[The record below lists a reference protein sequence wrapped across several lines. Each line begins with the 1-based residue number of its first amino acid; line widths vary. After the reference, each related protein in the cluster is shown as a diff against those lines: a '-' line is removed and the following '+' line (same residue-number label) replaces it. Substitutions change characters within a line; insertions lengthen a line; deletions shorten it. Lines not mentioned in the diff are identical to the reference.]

1 MLESV
6 PIGYRLSTLNPKDSH
21 LLCAVLRGCW
31 IALSSFWLS
40 SLWLSSFWLSSL
52 WLSSFWLSS
61 LWLSSLWLSSFWL
74 SSFWLSS
81 LLIRGICIH
90 IALIYRPST
99 CAKEKDESSKKG
111 S

>member
-31 IALSSFWLS
+31 IA
-40 SLWLSSFWLSSL
+40 LSSFWLSSL

>member
-40 SLWLSSFWLSSL
+40 SLWLSSFWLSS
-52 WLSSFWLSS
+52 
-61 LWLSSLWLSSFWL
+61 
-74 SSFWLSS
+74 FWLSS